1 MASPT
6 QLLFDFALELPMSN
20 KTELKVVDVACLS
33 RTDRRIVL
41 VEILKGGPS
50 VNMQLISPDTP
61 GRWQIV
67 GFGTMSAEYA
77 CSHPNSMNL
86 GIINL
91 EEGKEI
97 RPGIILVETK

>member
-1 MASPT
+1 
-6 QLLFDFALELPMSN
+6 MSN
-20 KTELKVVDVACLS
+20 HTELKVIDIAHLS

-50 VNMQLISPDTP
+50 VNMELISLDAP

-67 GFGTMSAEYA
+67 GFGTMPVDYVR
-77 CSHPNSMNL
+77 SHPNAMNL

-97 RPGIILVETK
+97 HPGINLVEATEEQHV